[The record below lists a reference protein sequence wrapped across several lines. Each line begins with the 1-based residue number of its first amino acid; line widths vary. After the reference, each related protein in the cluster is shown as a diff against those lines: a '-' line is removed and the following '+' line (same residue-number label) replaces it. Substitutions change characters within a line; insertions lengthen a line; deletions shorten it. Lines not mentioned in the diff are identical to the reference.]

1 MAAPD
6 GDEPDYLLDLLEGAL
21 KEEEENRERSR
32 AETERIGPERANEI
46 SNLLAKIKKDDQEHK
61 REEYEEERARAER
74 KRLKCLAWWQSPDF
88 ETTIKKLDIR
98 GLDGQPWID
107 IECFAT
113 QDYRISMEP
122 AIQHIKNYIT
132 PKLHGKEFM
141 VGITVDIRHRMFR
154 TDKNKKTGEYIGYKF
169 RGFTTMYIVHAS
181 PRHKADLDIERY
193 EKDPDRKQQLIDLD
207 HSNGRM
213 EINLCKKDGTGLA
226 HLENCLNKGTG
237 NEAATDKHGIGGVTY
252 IVTRPIWA

>member
-32 AETERIGPERANEI
+32 AETERIGPERADEI
-46 SNLLAKIKKDDQEHK
+46 SNLLAKIKKVDQEHK

-88 ETTIKKLDIR
+88 ETTIKKLDIW

-113 QDYRISMEP
+113 QEYQISMEP
-122 AIQHIKNYIT
+122 AIMHIKNYIT

-141 VGITVDIRHRMFR
+141 VGITVDIWNRWNRAD
-154 TDKNKKTGEYIGYKF
+154 TDRKTGDVIGYKF
-169 RGFTTMYIVHAS
+169 RGFTKMYIVHAS
-181 PRHKADLDIERY
+181 PRHKADLSIGLF
-193 EKDPDRKQQLIDLD
+193 EKDPEQQQQLIYRDI
-207 HSNGRM
+207 SNGRM
-213 EINLCKKDGTGLA
+213 EMNGCKSDGTGS
-226 HLENCLNKGTG
+226 NTWKT
-237 NEAATDKHGIGGVTY
+237 V
-252 IVTRPIWA
+252 

>member
-32 AETERIGPERANEI
+32 AETERIGPERADEI

-113 QDYRISMEP
+113 QEYQISMEP
-122 AIQHIKNYIT
+122 AIMHIKNYIT

-141 VGITVDIRHRMFR
+141 VGITVDIWNRWNR
-154 TDKNKKTGEYIGYKF
+154 TDTDRKTGDVIGYKF
-169 RGFTTMYIVHAS
+169 RGFTKMYIVHAS
-181 PRHKADLDIERY
+181 PRHKADLSIEKC
-193 EKDPDRKQQLIDLD
+193 EKDPEQQQQLIYRDI
-207 HSNGRM
+207 SNGRM
-213 EINLCKKDGTGLA
+213 EMNLLKKDGSGLA
-226 HLENCLNKGTG
+226 HLPNCLNKGKG
-237 NEAATDKHGIGGVTY
+237 DEASTEKHGFGGVTY
-252 IVTRPIWA
+252 IVVV

>member
-32 AETERIGPERANEI
+32 AETERIGPERADEI

-88 ETTIKKLDIR
+88 ETTIKKLDIW

-113 QDYRISMEP
+113 QEYQISMEP
-122 AIQHIKNYIT
+122 AIMHIKNYIT

-141 VGITVDIRHRMFR
+141 VGITVDIWNRWNR
-154 TDKNKKTGEYIGYKF
+154 TDTDEKTGDFIGYKL
-169 RGFTTMYIVHAS
+169 RGFTKMYIVHAS
-181 PRHKADLDIERY
+181 PRHKADLSIERC
-193 EKDPDRKQQLIDLD
+193 EKNPARQQQLIYRDT
-207 HSNGRM
+207 SNGRM
-213 EINLCKKDGTGLA
+213 EKNLCKKDGTGLA
-226 HLENCLNKGTG
+226 HLENCLNKGKG
-237 NEAATDKHGIGGVTY
+237 DEAATDKHGFGGVTY
-252 IVTRPIWA
+252 IVTR

>member
-32 AETERIGPERANEI
+32 AETERIGPERADEI
-46 SNLLAKIKKDDQEHK
+46 SNLLAKIKKVDQEHK

-88 ETTIKKLDIR
+88 ETTIKKLDIW

-113 QDYRISMEP
+113 QEYQISMEP
-122 AIQHIKNYIT
+122 AIMHIKNYIT

-141 VGITVDIRHRMFR
+141 VGITVDIWNRWNR
-154 TDKNKKTGEYIGYKF
+154 TDTDRKTGDVIGYKF
-169 RGFTTMYIVHAS
+169 RGFTKMYIVHAS
-181 PRHKADLDIERY
+181 PRHKADLSIGLF
-193 EKDPDRKQQLIDLD
+193 EKDPEQQQQLIYRDI
-207 HSNGRM
+207 SNGRM
-213 EINLCKKDGTGLA
+213 EMNLCKRDGTGS
-226 HLENCLNKGTG
+226 HTWKT
-237 NEAATDKHGIGGVTY
+237 V
-252 IVTRPIWA
+252 